1 MKTKQASLTI
11 LRSLNIHAIS
21 INLVMGETIN
31 ESTTCMRYINPKIA
45 ESNWDLD
52 KIERECQIAPGR
64 IVPDGKSG
72 KRNNPLKAD
81 YVLKL
86 ANNFK
91 IAVIEAK
98 AYDKPHDEGMSQ
110 ALDYAEKLGLSF
122 AYSTNG
128 KKIEEYD
135 FITKQQKTID
145 RFPTPQELHQ
155 RQQQSLELTDEQMD
169 VLIKPFERDV
179 HDHSGTV
186 MEPRYYQEI
195 AINSAI
201 TSIMHGKRR
210 ILLTL
215 ATGTGKT
222 FIAYQLAKKLWKKD
236 SPKPKILFLADRTVL
251 LDQAKNSAFAGFG
264 ESRHKIQRKRET
276 AYDMYFALYQA
287 LDAGRGE
294 EELYK
299 EYPQDFFDYVIIDEC
314 HRGSSTESGDWRKI
328 LDYFSNATHI
338 GMTATPKHDEADKDT
353 YDYFGQPVYTYS
365 LKQGIEDGFLAPYMI
380 HRVNLEI
387 DDTGYEPEPEEHD
400 IDGKVLEYRKYTH
413 KDFDRILIVD
423 ERRKAVASHIVD
435 FLGKNNQRCDKV
447 ILFCQTSEHAQAMTK
462 LIRNYSG
469 ESHNYCV
476 RIVSAEG
483 DIGRENLGHFQNPND
498 DSRVIAVTSRL
509 MSTGVDVPTCKIIA
523 LDKNINSMTE
533 FKQIIG
539 RGTRVFEPKGK
550 MWFSILDYRKV
561 TRLFLDRDWDGPP
574 ENITEEEQA
583 RITKE
588 KENRIKKPRKE
599 EHGGP
604 EDERPEPEKRMTYH
618 IGGTRVEILG
628 ETVHI
633 FDQSI
638 DRNRLISYVDYT
650 GETVKRLVNDDERK
664 LHNIWVNPEERKHFV
679 HELEKRGVT
688 FEHLREVTKIYKAD
702 VFDLL
707 LNFAFN
713 ANTKTRLE
721 RVDSVRKRAF
731 LEKYPEKARE
741 VLEVILDHYG
751 EAGYQEL
758 EGRDV
763 LDMPKFDRFGGSFSI
778 IRERFTNGENYD
790 KAIMDLTEQIYL
802 EN

>member
-1 MKTKQASLTI
+1 MEGSPT
-11 LRSLNIHAIS
+11 
-21 INLVMGETIN
+21 
-31 ESTTCMRYINPKIA
+31 ESTTCMRYIDPMIA
-45 ESNWDLD
+45 KSDWDLD
-52 KIERECQIAPGR
+52 KIDREYQIAPGR

-72 KRNNPLKAD
+72 RRNSPLKAD
-81 YVLKL
+81 YILKL

-98 AYDKPHDEGMSQ
+98 AFDKPHDEGMSQ
-110 ALDYAEKLGLSF
+110 AINYATKLRLKF

-135 FITKQQKTID
+135 FITEQQKTID

-155 RQQQSLELTDEQMD
+155 RQQCNLALTDEQMD
-169 VLIKPFERDV
+169 ILIKPFERDM
-179 HDHSGTV
+179 HDHSGAV

-195 AINSAI
+195 AINSAMAAM
-201 TSIMHGKRR
+201 MHGQKR

-236 SPKPKILFLADRTVL
+236 TPKPKILFLADRTIL
-251 LDQAKNSAFAGFG
+251 LDQAKNTTFAGFG
-264 ESRHKIQRKRET
+264 ESRHKIQRKKET

-299 EYPQDFFDYVIIDEC
+299 EYPSDFFDYVIIDEC

-328 LDYFSNATHI
+328 LDYFSNAIHI
-338 GMTATPKHDEADKDT
+338 GMTATPKHDETDKDT

-380 HRVNLEI
+380 HRVNLEL
-387 DDTGYEPEPEEHD
+387 DNTGYKPEPGERD
-400 IDGKVLEYRKYTH
+400 IDGKILEEKTYTH
-413 KDFDRILIVD
+413 KDFDRTLIVD
-423 ERRKAVASHIVD
+423 RRREAVADHIVG
-435 FLGKNNQRCDKV
+435 FLDKNDRKYDKM
-447 ILFCQTSEHAQAMTK
+447 ILFCQTSEHAKAMTK
-462 LIRNYSG
+462 LIRNYSSEG
-469 ESHNYCV
+469 HNYCV

-483 DIGRENLGHFQNPND
+483 EIGREHLGHFQNPNSD
-498 DSRVIAVTSRL
+498 FPVVAVTSRL

-539 RGTRVFEPKGK
+539 RGTRVFEPKDK

-561 TRLFLDRDWDGPP
+561 TRLFLDTEWDGPP
-574 ENITEEEQA
+574 ETITEEEQKH
-583 RITKE
+583 ITEDKE
-588 KENRIKKPRKE
+588 WRKKRDQEKKR
-599 EHGGP
+599 
-604 EDERPEPEKRMTYH
+604 EDRNDSKDTVDREPPNKIETYH
-618 IGGTRVEILG
+618 IEGVKVEVQG

-638 DRNRLISYVDYT
+638 DGNRLISYVDYT
-650 GETVKRLVNDDERK
+650 GETVKRLVNDDERE
-664 LHNIWVNPEERKHFV
+664 LHKIWINPEDRKHFV
-679 HELEKRGVT
+679 AELEKRGVT
-688 FEHLREVTKIYKAD
+688 FEHLREVTNIYKAD
-702 VFDLL
+702 AFDLL

-721 RVDSVRKRAF
+721 RVDSVKKRAF

-751 EAGYQEL
+751 EVGYQEL
-758 EGRDV
+758 EGRDI
-763 LDMPKFDRFGGSFSI
+763 LNLPKFERFGGSYSI
-778 IRERFTNGENYD
+778 IKERFTDAKGYD
-790 KAIMDLTEQIYL
+790 VAIMELTKQIYL